1 MTKTLTALIIWGLML
16 LLPAASSFG
25 QGVCGD
31 VNGDANVDVADLV
44 YLIDWI
50 IMDGPSPPDT
60 VAANMDLCNSA
71 DVGDLAYLIDWI
83 FRGGLPPCS
92 SGANCSPNSGGVISL
107 DHMDSKISPGVITAG
122 DSITYTF
129 YLRYTN
135 NTGNAI
141 LDISNGF
148 RIYSPNGAQ
157 WGTTLAD
164 TTGALNL
171 THFNLGVWAQPFN
184 ADGSGADTVGIL
196 GSAISP
202 GMPDG
207 FDDVAFTITI
217 GPISPAHVG
226 KTICLDSCFYGSAG
240 SWKWQVDGL
249 SHFAPDW
256 GGQYCFIIEEPPP
269 VILEVAPDT
278 LNFSVYQGSLYPVA
292 GSIHI
297 SETSGLNIP
306 FQCDY
311 IDSGSFIHLSSFDG
325 TTPDDIIVWAHSRGW
340 PPGTY
345 QNFIHIDAEA
355 GNTPLSVVV
364 NMTIYAEPEAAM
376 ILDNVTGHYGTT
388 GIKTGVPVTFTM
400 RAINNT
406 GDNVV
411 GILNGYRVYSP
422 DEAQWDTLTADTFSA
437 FASMFDLVFIINE
450 FSTDGSGVDTV
461 GFGGATMLDPGM
473 PDGYDDL
480 AYTITIG
487 PIDSIY
493 DGQIICMDSSWFPP
507 MSAWQWNNSF
517 ATAIYPDWSGPHC
530 FMVHYVPYTLVVYPD
545 TLHFEAAQGGPNP
558 SAQSLFVE
566 EAGGG
571 DIAYYITDSLD
582 GPVFYAD
589 KTHGRTPDSVVITVN
604 IASLPPGTYG
614 RPVTFGAL
622 DANNTPLTVYLELTV
637 TESGISADSLII
649 PSVAVDQVCGAVQPV
664 AVKLSQPIK
673 GATIPIQ
680 IPPDVTVLE
689 LSFEGLITE
698 SWDYKFTEINL
709 DDGFAFVALANSQ
722 GLTIPAGTTTVFN
735 MTFNTGTAECLV
747 GSYTRWDTTL
757 MDDPARALLFADINN
772 YDILPGF
779 DYLRD
784 STLIPG
790 YLLGDFDGNQAC
802 NVADL
807 TGLVDYLFFYG
818 PPPCVLNAAD
828 ANGSCTGPNI
838 ADLTYLVD
846 YLFQE
851 GLAPIC
857 GCLGKGS
864 PLPKVNPDIVV
875 TSVFEGDVTTIM
887 LFSPIKL
894 RGVQLELRGAG
905 GVTVANLF
913 GDKLDLLYGQRD
925 GVLRVGLLDLDGA
938 QIIAAGEHQMVSIP
952 GEYELVSAIVSDMD
966 HNDIVVATASK
977 PSELP
982 DRYALHQNYPNP
994 FNPVTTISFS
1004 VKERTDYTLT
1014 IYNLS
1019 GQMVASFKGTAD
1031 RGVKVIEWDASR
1043 HASGVY
1049 LYKLEAGSYSETK
1062 KMMLLK

>member
-16 LLPAASSFG
+16 LLPATSSFG
-25 QGVCGD
+25 QGICGD
-31 VNGDANVDVADLV
+31 VNGDANVDVSDIV
-44 YLIDWI
+44 YLINWI
-50 IMDGPSPPDT
+50 IMDGPGPVDT
-60 VAANMDLCNSA
+60 VDANADLCNSA
-71 DVGDLAYLIDWI
+71 DVGDLAYIIDYI
-83 FRGGLPPCS
+83 FLGGPPPCGGS
-92 SGANCSPNSGGVISL
+92 ANCFPNSGGSIIL
-107 DHMDSKISPGVITAG
+107 DSVGGEISPGVITTG
-122 DSITYTF
+122 ESITF

-135 NTGNAI
+135 NTGNSI

-148 RIYSPNGAQ
+148 RVYSTDGAQ

-164 TTGALNL
+164 TTGALNS
-171 THFNLGVWAQPFN
+171 THFCLGIWAN
-184 ADGSGADTVGIL
+184 TYSADGSGADTVGTL
-196 GSAISP
+196 ASTWVSDG

-217 GPISPAHVG
+217 GPISPTYVG
-226 KTICLDSCFYGSAG
+226 KTICLDSCFYGPAG

-249 SHFAPDW
+249 SHYAPDW
-256 GGQYCFIIEEPPP
+256 GGPYCFTIQEP
-269 VILEVAPDT
+269 ILEITPDT
-278 LNFSVYQGSLYPVA
+278 LNFSVYQGSVYPVA
-292 GSIHI
+292 GSFHV
-297 SETSGLNIP
+297 SEASGANIP

-311 IDSGSFIHLSSFDG
+311 LDSANFISLSSHTG
-325 TTPDDIIVWAHSRGW
+325 TTPDDIIVWAQSRGW

-345 QNFIHIDAEA
+345 HNIIAVDAEA

-364 NMTIYAEPEAAM
+364 NMTVYAEPEAAM
-376 ILDNVTGHYGTT
+376 ILDNVTGQYGLT
-388 GIKTGVPVTFTM
+388 GIKAGVPVTFTM
-400 RAINNT
+400 RAINNS
-406 GDNVV
+406 GENIV
-411 GILNGYRVYSP
+411 GILNGYKVYSP
-422 DEAQWDTLTADTFSA
+422 DGAQWDTLIAGTFSA
-437 FASMFDLVFIINE
+437 FTSMFDLIFVFNE
-450 FSTDGSGVDTV
+450 FSTNGSGADTV
-461 GFGGATMLDPGM
+461 GFGGAVMLNPGM

-487 PIDSIY
+487 PVDSIY
-493 DGQIICMDSSWFPP
+493 DGRTICLDSSWYPP
-507 MSAWQWNNSF
+507 NNPSWLWQN
-517 ATAIYPDWSGPHC
+517 ALYGTIYPDWSGPHC
-530 FMVHYVPYTLVVYPD
+530 FMVHHVPFTLVVSPD
-545 TLHFEAAQGGPNP
+545 TLHFEAVEGGSNP
-558 SAQSLFVE
+558 SAQCLFVE
-566 EAGGG
+566 EAGGA
-571 DIAYYITDSLD
+571 DIVYYIADSVD
-582 GPVFYAD
+582 PPFYVD
-589 KTHGRTPDSVVITVN
+589 RQGGHTPDSVVVTVDMTG
-604 IASLPPGTYG
+604 LPPGTYYQTINFDA
-614 RPVTFGAL
+614 VM
-622 DANNTPLTVYLELTV
+622 ANNTPIPVYLELTV
-637 TESGISADSLII
+637 TEPQIGADSLII

-680 IPPDVTVLE
+680 IPPNVTVLE

-698 SWDYKFTEINL
+698 SWDYTFTEINL
-709 DDGFAFVALANSQ
+709 DDGFAFVALANLQ

-757 MDDPARALLFADINN
+757 MDDPARALLFADTNN
-772 YDILPGF
+772 YDLLPGF

-790 YLLGDFDGNQAC
+790 YLPGDFDGNQAR
-802 NVADL
+802 NVGDL
-807 TGLVDYLFFYG
+807 AGLVSYLFFYG
-818 PPPCVLNAAD
+818 PPPCVLNATD

-838 ADLTYLVD
+838 ADLTYMVD
-846 YLFQE
+846 YLFQSGPE
-851 GLAPIC
+851 PVC

-864 PLPKVNPDIVV
+864 PLPKVNPDISV
-875 TSVFEGDVTTIM
+875 TSCFEDNVTTLM
-887 LFSPIKL
+887 LSSPIEL
-894 RGVQLELRGAG
+894 RGVQLELKGAG
-905 GVTVANLF
+905 KATVANLF

-952 GEYELVSAIVSDMD
+952 GEYKLVSAIVSDID

-982 DRYALHQNYPNP
+982 DTYSLHQNYPNP

-1014 IYNLS
+1014 IYNLY

-1043 HASGVY
+1043 HATGVY

>member
-1 MTKTLTALIIWGLML
+1 MAKTLTPLIILALLL

-31 VNGDANVDVADLV
+31 VTGDSQVNVADMV
-44 YLIDWI
+44 YLIEWI
-50 IMDGPSPPDT
+50 IRDGPPPPDT
-60 VAANMDLCNSA
+60 VAANMDLCNSV
-71 DVGDLAYLIDWI
+71 DVGDLAYLIGYL
-83 FRGGLPPCS
+83 FFGSPQPCD
-92 SGANCSPNSGGVISL
+92 SGAANCSPNSGGVISL
-107 DHMDSKISPGVITAG
+107 DHMDREISPGVITTG
-122 DSITYTF
+122 DSITF
-129 YLRYTN
+129 YLHYWN
-135 NTGNAI
+135 NVPGSTAVS
-141 LDISNGF
+141 DISNGF
-148 RIYSPNGAQ
+148 RVYSPDGAQ

-202 GMPDG
+202 GMPEG
-207 FDDVAFTITI
+207 FNDVAFTITI
-217 GPISPAHVG
+217 GPIDTAHVG
-226 KTICLDSCFYGSAG
+226 KTICLDSCFYGPAG
-240 SWKWQVDGL
+240 SWKWQVGGL
-249 SHFAPDW
+249 YHHAPDW
-256 GGQYCFIIEEPPP
+256 GGPYCFTIQEPAP
-269 VILEVAPDT
+269 VTLEVAPDT

-292 GSIHI
+292 GSLHV

-311 IDSGSFIHLSSFDG
+311 IDSGSFISLSSPNG
-325 TTPDDIIVWAHSRGW
+325 TTPDDIMVWAHGHGM

-345 QNFIHIDAEA
+345 QNVIHVDAEA
-355 GNTPLSVVV
+355 DNTPLYVVV
-364 NMTIYAEPEAAM
+364 NMTVYAEPEAAM
-376 ILDNVTGHYGTT
+376 ILDNVTGQYGIA
-388 GIKTGVPVTFTM
+388 GIKSGVPVTFTM
-400 RAINNT
+400 RAINNSGEYVT
-406 GDNVV
+406 A
-411 GILNGYRVYSP
+411 LTNGYRVYSP
-422 DEAQWDTLTADTFSA
+422 DGAQWDTLTANTFSA
-437 FASMFDLVFIINE
+437 FTGLFDGGFFVDEINV
-450 FSTDGSGVDTV
+450 DGSGTDTI
-461 GFGGATMLDPGM
+461 GLGGLAIYNPGM
-473 PDGYDDL
+473 PDGYNDL

-493 DGQIICMDSSWFPP
+493 DGQIICVDSSFYPP
-507 MSAWQWNNSF
+507 GGDWLWAAQSAL
-517 ATAIYPDWSGPHC
+517 YPEWSGPHC
-530 FMVHYVPYTLVVYPD
+530 FTVHHVPYTLVVYPD
-545 TLHFEAAQGGPNP
+545 TLHFEAVQGGLNP
-558 SAQSLFVE
+558 STQSLFIG
-566 EAGGG
+566 EAGGA
-571 DIAYYITDSLD
+571 DIVYYITDSLD

-604 IASLPPGTYG
+604 IAGLPPGTYG
-614 RPVTFGAL
+614 RPVTFDAL
-622 DANNTPLTVYLELTV
+622 EANNTPLTVYLELTV

-649 PSVAVDQVCGAVQPV
+649 PSVAVNQVCGAVQPV

-689 LSFEGLITE
+689 LSFKGLITQN
-698 SWDYKFTEINL
+698 WDYRFTEINP
-709 DDGFAFVALANSQ
+709 DNGYAFVALANSQ

-747 GSYTRWDTTL
+747 GSYIRWDTTL
-757 MDDPARALLFADINN
+757 MDDPARVLLFADTNN
-772 YDILPGF
+772 YDLLPGF

-790 YLLGDFDGNQAC
+790 YLPGDFDGSQAY

-807 TGLVDYLFFYG
+807 TGLVSYLFFYG
-818 PPPCVLNAAD
+818 PPPCVLNATD

-838 ADLTYLVD
+838 ADLTYMVD
-846 YLFQE
+846 YLFQS
-851 GLAPIC
+851 GPAPVC

-864 PLPKVNPDIVV
+864 PLPKVNPDISV
-875 TSVFEGDVTTIM
+875 TSLFEDDVTTIM
-887 LFSPIKL
+887 LSSPIEL
-894 RGVQLELRGAG
+894 RGVQLELKGAG
-905 GVTVANLF
+905 ETTVANLF
-913 GDKLDLLYGQRD
+913 GDKLNLVYGQRD

-966 HNDIVVATASK
+966 HNDIVVATRSK

-994 FNPVTTISFS
+994 FNPITTISFS

-1019 GQMVASFKGTAD
+1019 GRMVTSFKGTAD
-1031 RGVKVIEWDASR
+1031 RGVKVIEWDASS
-1043 HASGVY
+1043 HATGVY
-1049 LYKLEAGSYSETK
+1049 LYKLKAGSYTETR

>member
-1 MTKTLTALIIWGLML
+1 MTKTLTPLIILALML
-16 LLPAASSFG
+16 LLPAASSLG
-25 QGVCGD
+25 QGICGD
-31 VNGDANVDVADLV
+31 VNGDSTINVADMC

-50 IMDGPSPPDT
+50 IQGGPPPPDT

-71 DVGDLAYLIDWI
+71 DVGDLAYLIEYL
-83 FRGGLPPCS
+83 FHGGSPPCEGS
-92 SGANCSPNSGGVISL
+92 ANCSPNSGGIISL
-107 DHMDSKISPGVITAG
+107 DSVGGEISPGVITTG
-122 DSITYTF
+122 DSITF

-148 RIYSPNGAQ
+148 RVYSPDGAQ

-164 TTGALNL
+164 TTGALSRDGN
-171 THFNLGVWAQPFN
+171 FELGIWVTPYN
-184 ADGSGADTVGIL
+184 PDGSEADTVGIL
-196 GSAISP
+196 AGTFYQSS

-217 GPISPAHVG
+217 GPISPAYVG
-226 KTICLDSCFYGSAG
+226 KTICLDSCFYGPAG

-249 SHFAPDW
+249 SHYAPDW
-256 GGQYCFIIEEPPP
+256 GGPYCFTIQEP
-269 VILEVAPDT
+269 ILEVAPDT
-278 LNFSVYQGSLYPVA
+278 LNFSVYQWSTYPACASLHV
-292 GSIHI
+292 
-297 SETSGLNIP
+297 SEASGANIP

-345 QNFIHIDAEA
+345 QNFIVFDAEA

-376 ILDNVTGHYGTT
+376 ILDNVTGQYGLT
-388 GIKTGVPVTFTM
+388 GIKAGVPVTFTM
-400 RAINNT
+400 RAINNS
-406 GDNVV
+406 GENIMDV
-411 GILNGYRVYSP
+411 LNGYKVYSP
-422 DEAQWDTLTADTFSA
+422 DGAQWDTLTADTFSA
-437 FASMFDLVFIINE
+437 FTSMFDLVFVINE
-450 FSTDGSGVDTV
+450 FSTDGSGADTV
-461 GFGGATMLDPGM
+461 GFGGAVMLSPGM

-487 PIDSIY
+487 PVDSIY
-493 DGQIICMDSSWFPP
+493 DGQTICLDSSWYPP
-507 MSAWQWNNSF
+507 NNPSWLWHN
-517 ATAIYPDWSGPHC
+517 ALWGEIYPDWSGPHC
-530 FMVHYVPYTLVVYPD
+530 FIVYYVPFTLVVYPD
-545 TLHFEAAQGGPNP
+545 TLHFEAVEGGANP

-566 EAGGG
+566 EAGGA
-571 DIAYYITDSLD
+571 DIVYYITDSLD
-582 GPVFYAD
+582 GPFYAD
-589 KTHGRTPDSVVITVN
+589 KTGGHTPDSVVITVN
-604 IASLPPGTYG
+604 IAGLPPGTYG
-614 RPVTFGAL
+614 QPVTFDAL
-622 DANNTPLTVYLELTV
+622 MANNTPLTVYLELTV
-637 TESGISADSLII
+637 TESGISTDSLII

-698 SWDYKFTEINL
+698 SWDYCFTEINP
-709 DDGFAFVALANSQ
+709 DNGYAFVALANSQ

-757 MDDPARALLFADINN
+757 MDDPARALLFADTNN
-772 YDILPGF
+772 YDLLPGF
-779 DYLRD
+779 DHMRD

-790 YLLGDFDGNQAC
+790 YLPGDFDGSQAC

-807 TGLVDYLFFYG
+807 TGLVSYLFFYG
-818 PPPCVLNAAD
+818 PPPCVLNATD

-846 YLFQE
+846 YIFQ
-851 GLAPIC
+851 GGPAPVC

-864 PLPKVNPDIVV
+864 PLPKVNPDISV
-875 TSVFEGDVTTIM
+875 TSCFEDNVTTII
-887 LFSPIKL
+887 LSSPIEL
-894 RGVQLELRGAG
+894 RGVQLEMKGAG
-905 GVTVANLF
+905 KTTVANLL
-913 GDKLDLLYGQRD
+913 GEKLDLVFGQRD

-994 FNPVTTISFS
+994 FNPITTISFS

-1019 GQMVASFKGTAD
+1019 GQIVTSFKGTAD
-1031 RGVKVIEWDASR
+1031 RGVKVIEWDASS
-1043 HASGVY
+1043 HATGVY
-1049 LYKLEAGSYSETK
+1049 LYKLKAGSYTETR